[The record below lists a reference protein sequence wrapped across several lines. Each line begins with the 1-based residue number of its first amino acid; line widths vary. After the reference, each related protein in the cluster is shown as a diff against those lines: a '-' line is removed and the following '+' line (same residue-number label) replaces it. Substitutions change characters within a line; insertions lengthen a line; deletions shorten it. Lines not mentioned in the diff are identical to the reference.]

1 MRCLIIVLSILIC
14 GCSASRR
21 ANRLVKRAVRLD
33 SNVLQKDT
41 TKIID
46 TITIEKFDTNV
57 VNLLSHNDTVT
68 VVNNEKV
75 IVKYYYNTSTKEIQ
89 HDVKTPADTIIKER
103 IIIKTTHREVV
114 KWYDWS
120 NPWIY
125 LIALSIFLFIRRD
138 FKD

>member
-103 IIIKTTHREVV
+103 IIIKTTHREAV

-125 LIALSIFLFIRRD
+125 LIGLSIIFFIRRD
-138 FKD
+138 FKG